1 MTMGEAQTL
10 IEINR
15 DCISP
20 RPFRTPQRFKDGV
33 AFLRGK
39 AGSAYVSCA
48 TAVLV
53 GFGLFVRDHSPA

>member
-20 RPFRTPQRFKDGV
+20 RPFRTPQRFKNGV

-39 AGSAYVSCA
+39 ALMLVVIA